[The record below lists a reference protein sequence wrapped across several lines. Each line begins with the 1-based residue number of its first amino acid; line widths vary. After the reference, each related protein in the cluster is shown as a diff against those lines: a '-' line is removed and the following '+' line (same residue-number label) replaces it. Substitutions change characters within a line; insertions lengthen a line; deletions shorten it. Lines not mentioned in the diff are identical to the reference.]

1 MDEIFQSLGAILK
14 SQTGKLMTVERVN
27 EVFDKL
33 IRADK
38 IKMGESTGISVRK
51 YLKFS
56 EVSE

>member
-1 MDEIFQSLGAILK
+1 
-14 SQTGKLMTVERVN
+14 MTVERVN